1 MTSDLVRE
9 QLKQLPASP
18 GVYIMKDGVGKIL
31 YVGKAA
37 RLRDRVRSYFQNSS
51 DLQPKTQ
58 QLAAEVQSLDFF
70 VTGSE
75 QEALILECNFIK
87 QYRPPY
93 NVRLKDDKG
102 FPYIRIDLK
111 EDWPTVTFT
120 RRLKNDGAH
129 YFGPFTSAWS
139 VRQTLKILEG
149 IFGFRSCTK
158 PIAGTDKRAC
168 LKYYLKRCTA
178 PCIGVVSREEYHDIV
193 REVILF
199 LEGKQEDIVRELEDR
214 MRTAAESLDFE
225 LAARLRDQVQAIR
238 SVIAEQRITT
248 RVSGELDVIAFAINR
263 DEAYVQVY
271 FIRAG
276 RLTGREGFVLTGTH
290 AEEPVQ
296 IMTSFV
302 KQYYDSATY
311 IPPHLMLQHPIDDE
325 EAIVEWLRQKRKG
338 AVSIVVPQKGKK
350 KELVDIVAKNA
361 EEGLRQEK
369 IRHFAEPAV
378 LDEALKEMQ
387 KFLGLPRPPARLEG
401 YDISNIQ
408 GKEAVGSMVV
418 FDGGRPKPAHYRRFR
433 IKTVAGAN
441 DYAMLQEVLKRRFK
455 RVASGDT
462 ATPDTWAILPDL
474 VLIDGGK
481 GQLNAARDALK
492 EVGAQSI
499 PLASLAKENEEVFV
513 PDRKSAII
521 LPRNSP
527 GLQLLQRLRDEAHRF
542 ALAYYTRVHR
552 KKSFS
557 SALDSVQGIGPK
569 RKRALLQK
577 FGSLQ
582 GIKNAALDEL
592 AAVPGMTRRTAEK
605 LKKEIG

>member
-1 MTSDLVRE
+1 MTSDLVKE

-18 GVYIMKDGVGKIL
+18 GVYLMKDAGGKIL

-51 DLQPKTQ
+51 DLMPKTQ
-58 QLAAEVQSLDFF
+58 QLVAEVQNLDFF

-87 QYRPPY
+87 QYRPLY

-111 EDWPTVTFT
+111 EDWPTITFT
-120 RRLKNDGAH
+120 RRLKSDGAH

-139 VRQTLKILEG
+139 VRQTLKTLEG

-158 PIAGTDKRAC
+158 PITGTDKRAC
-168 LKYYLKRCTA
+168 LKYYLKRCAA
-178 PCIGVVSREEYHDIV
+178 PCIGIVSREEYRDIV

-199 LEGKQEDIVRELEDR
+199 LQGKQEDIIRELEDR
-214 MRTAAESLDFE
+214 MKSAAESLEFE
-225 LAARLRDQVQAIR
+225 RAARLRDQVQAIR

-248 RVSGELDVIAFAINR
+248 RVSGELDVIAFATNR

-271 FIRAG
+271 FIRSG
-276 RLTGREGFVLTGTH
+276 RLIGREGFVLTGTH
-290 AEEPVQ
+290 AEEPAQ

-311 IPPHLMLQHPIDDE
+311 VPPHLLLQYPIDDK
-325 EAIVEWLRQKRKG
+325 EAIAEWLRQKRNSVV
-338 AVSIVVPQKGKK
+338 AITVPQKGKK
-350 KELVDIVAKNA
+350 KELMDIVARNA

-369 IRHFAEPAV
+369 VRHFAEPAV

-387 KFLGLPRPPARLEG
+387 KALGLPRAPARLEG

-433 IKTVAGAN
+433 IKTVPGAN
-441 DYAMLQEVLKRRFK
+441 DYAMLQEVLKRRFR
-455 RVASGDT
+455 RVAAGDT

-481 GQLNAARDALK
+481 GQLSAARAALE
-492 EVGAQSI
+492 EVGAKSV
-499 PLASLAKENEEVFV
+499 PLASLAKENEELFV
-513 PDRKSAII
+513 PGRKNAIV

-542 ALAYYTRVHR
+542 ALAYHTRVRR
-552 KKSFS
+552 KKSFTS
-557 SALDSVQGIGPK
+557 VLDGVPGIGPK
-569 RKRALLQK
+569 RKRALMRQ
-577 FGSLQ
+577 FGSVR
-582 GIKNAALDEL
+582 GIKNAGLEEL
-592 AAVPGMTRRTAEK
+592 AAVPGMTRASAEK
-605 LKKEIG
+605 LKENLG